1 MFNTLPAVSLAVTVG
16 SISSSSPCVRLSKSR
31 QPLSAELGL
40 RFLIVSGIQYSGIR
54 ITLHGAIQCFQ
65 EPITWSE
72 QLPCVRVTAFAWTS
86 VFLERFWCTFL
97 IRQTSQPKPT
107 DLKMIFFCLLQTF
120 SFSFWYLILR
130 TRTLRVTGSWC
141 FVQRPEIYLFAKL
154 PVTNITVWKSC

>member
-65 EPITWSE
+65 EPITWRE
-72 QLPCVRVTAFAWTS
+72 QLPCARVTTFAWT
-86 VFLERFWCTFL
+86 
-97 IRQTSQPKPT
+97 
-107 DLKMIFFCLLQTF
+107 
-120 SFSFWYLILR
+120 
-130 TRTLRVTGSWC
+130 
-141 FVQRPEIYLFAKL
+141 
-154 PVTNITVWKSC
+154 

>member
-86 VFLERFWCTFL
+86 VFLERFWRTFL

-107 DLKMIFFCLLQTF
+107 DLKMIFFAFYKRLVFLFDILYFEYARSGLRAPGALYNVLKYIFLQN
-120 SFSFWYLILR
+120 Y
-130 TRTLRVTGSWC
+130 
-141 FVQRPEIYLFAKL
+141 Q
-154 PVTNITVWKSC
+154 